1 MANAMESKAR
11 NGSENQQKTSMKNAK
26 AMKKTTSMKKAK
38 AMTKQKR
45 MVEKKRI
52 AQQKRNA
59 RAIKQWVLDVHES
72 WLDTKLWNKKFK
84 VKTMSFEN
92 WIFAELGVT
101 MRYLG

>member
-1 MANAMESKAR
+1 MAKAMEQ
-11 NGSENQQKTSMKNAK
+11 SENQQNKKAGTKNAMK
-26 AMKKTTSMKKAK
+26 AMKKKTTMKKAN
-38 AMTKQKR
+38 AMSNQKL

-52 AQQKRNA
+52 AQQKRNV